1 MSMRVF
7 KTLRGRII
15 LTDETLTYEDN
26 YERPWRVSHR
36 VRTVA
41 RADITEVHV
50 ITHVHWFAPTW
61 VEIIVRYTG
70 GVLNM
75 KHVALRTAEG
85 LRATL
90 GF

>member
-15 LTDETLTYEDN
+15 LTDETLTYEHN

-41 RADITEVHV
+41 RTNITEVHV
-50 ITHVHWFAPTW
+50 ISHVHWFAPTW
-61 VEIIVRYTG
+61 VEIIVRHTG

-75 KHVALRTAEG
+75 KHVAPRTAER
-85 LRATL
+85 LRAAL